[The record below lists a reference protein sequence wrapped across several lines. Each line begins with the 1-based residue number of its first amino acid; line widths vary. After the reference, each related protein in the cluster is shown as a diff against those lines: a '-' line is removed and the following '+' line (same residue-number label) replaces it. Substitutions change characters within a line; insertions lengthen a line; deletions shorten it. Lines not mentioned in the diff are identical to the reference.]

1 MSKEMVR
8 PQDFCAIKNKALFEE
23 LDLTLSPEQ
32 EAELMALYSDAFTSF
47 QTGKLVTGTI
57 ISIDSDGV
65 LVDIGYKSRGMIPK
79 FEFGEFEL
87 KEFKVGQQLEVIL
100 DSLEGPEGT
109 VLLSYEKA
117 KAMRSWNKIIE
128 LFQENKPVEGIVI
141 NKVKGGLS
149 VDVGVP
155 AFLPGSQI
163 DLQRIT
169 DFDQFVGQKI
179 VASILKINR
188 KRGNIIIS
196 RRKYLNDQR
205 SEVRKQILDTLKQGQ
220 IIQGVVKNITNYGV
234 FVDIGGV
241 DGLLHIT
248 DMTWGRI
255 AHPTELVKIGDVI
268 SVKVLSFDE
277 TNQKISLGL
286 KQLASNPWEQI
297 AQSLKV
303 GEKVKGRISSIT
315 DYGLFVEVAKDI
327 EGLVHISE
335 ISWTDRIADLKDRY
349 HVGDEIEALVVSLD
363 IENRRMSLSI
373 KRLEKNPWKV
383 VGEQFAV
390 GQKIK
395 GKITNITDFGIFV
408 ELLPGIDGLVHI
420 SDLSWTEHV
429 QHPSDRY
436 AVGQEVEASIL
447 AIDIDNKKVSLGVKQ
462 LIEDPWSMVEQQYTI
477 GTIVEGKVSKIA
489 NFGAFIRLPS
499 GIEGL
504 IHNTTLVQDEGKKA
518 EQFFKIGDSRQFR
531 VININKEEHKLGLST
546 SLEGRPAHNS
556 GSDNR
561 KEETAP
567 REEKAQ
573 RVHQRREKDQ
583 RQSSKHED
591 NHTVSGPQPSKIKTA
606 FQIALE
612 SAMAERKDNNNP
624 EGKKND

>member
-8 PQDFCAIKNKALFEE
+8 PQDFCAIKNKSLFEE

-79 FEFGEFEL
+79 FEFGELEL
-87 KEFKVGQQLEVIL
+87 KDFKVGQQLEVIL
-100 DSLEGPEGT
+100 DNLEGPDGT

-128 LFQENKPVEGIVI
+128 LFQENKPVEGLVI

-179 VASILKINR
+179 TASILKINR

-255 AHPTELVKIGDVI
+255 AHPTELVKIGDLI

-303 GEKVKGRISSIT
+303 GEKVTGRISSIT

-349 HVGDEIEALVVSLD
+349 HIGDEIEALVVSLD

-383 VGEQFAV
+383 VGEQFTI

-436 AVGQEVEASIL
+436 AIGQEVEASIL

-462 LIEDPWSMVEQQYTI
+462 LIEDPWSMVEQQYAI
-477 GTIVEGKVSKIA
+477 GTIIEGKVSKIA

-546 SLEGRPAHNS
+546 NLEGRS
-556 GSDNR
+556 TQSTLENR
-561 KEETAP
+561 KEDNAF
-567 REEKAQ
+567 REEKPARGQ
-573 RVHQRREKDQ
+573 QHQRREKDQ
-583 RQSSKHED
+583 RQTSKHD
-591 NHTVSGPQPSKIKTA
+591 DTTVVSAQQPSKVKTA

-612 SAMAERKDNNNP
+612 SAMAERKDNNNS
-624 EGKKND
+624 EGK

>member
-8 PQDFCAIKNKALFEE
+8 PQDFCAVKNKALFE
-23 LDLTLSPEQ
+23 DIDVVLSPEQ
-32 EAELMALYSDAFTSF
+32 EAELMALYSQAFAAF
-47 QTGKLVTGTI
+47 QTGKLVTGTVVTV
-57 ISIDSDGV
+57 DSDGV
-65 LVDIGYKSRGMIPK
+65 LVDIGYKSRGMIHK
-79 FEFGEFEL
+79 FEFSEFEL
-87 KEFKVGQQLEVIL
+87 KEIKAGQQIEVIL
-100 DSLEGPEGT
+100 DNLESPEGT
-109 VLLSYEKA
+109 VVLSYEKA
-117 KAMRSWNKIIE
+117 KAMRSWNKIME
-128 LFQENKPVEGIVI
+128 LFHENKPVEGVVL

-179 VASILKINR
+179 VASILKINK

-220 IIQGVVKNITNYGV
+220 VIQGMVKNITNYGV

-255 AHPTELVKIGDVI
+255 AHPTEMVKIGDMI

-277 TNQKISLGL
+277 ANQKISLGL
-286 KQLASNPWEQI
+286 KQLMPNPWEQLG
-297 AQSLKV
+297 QTLKV
-303 GEKVKGRISSIT
+303 NDHVKGRISSIT
-315 DYGLFVEVAKDI
+315 DYGLFVEVNKDI

-335 ISWTDRIADLKDRY
+335 ISWTDRIADLKDRF
-349 HVGDEIEALVVSLD
+349 HVGDEIEAIVVSLD

-383 VGEQFAV
+383 VGEQFTV
-390 GQKIK
+390 GQRIK
-395 GKITNITDFGIFV
+395 GKVSNITDFGIFV

-420 SDLSWTEHV
+420 SDVSWTEHV

-436 AVGQEVEASIL
+436 AVGQELEAVIL
-447 AIDIDNKKVSLGVKQ
+447 AIDVDNKKVSLGIKQ
-462 LIEDPWSMVEQQYTI
+462 LAEDPWTMVEQQYTV
-477 GTIVEGKVSKIA
+477 GTLVEGKISKIA
-489 NFGAFIRLPS
+489 NFGAFVRLPT

-504 IHNTTLVQDEGKKA
+504 LHNTTLTQDEGKKA
-518 EQFFKIGDSRQFR
+518 EQMFKVGDSRQFR
-531 VININKEEHKLGLST
+531 VININKEEHKIGLST
-546 SLEGRPAHNS
+546 NLEGRS
-556 GSDNR
+556 GQYHQENR
-561 KEETAP
+561 ET
-567 REEKAQ
+567 
-573 RVHQRREKDQ
+573 
-583 RQSSKHED
+583 
-591 NHTVSGPQPSKIKTA
+591 HTVSRDEKPSRQVASGRKDRDNRQRTDDENVATSHNQNSKIKTS
-606 FQIALE
+606 FQMALE
-612 SAMAERKDNNNP
+612 SAMAENKKDTNS
-624 EGKKND
+624 EGN

>member
-1 MSKEMVR
+1 
-8 PQDFCAIKNKALFEE
+8 
-23 LDLTLSPEQ
+23 
-32 EAELMALYSDAFTSF
+32 
-47 QTGKLVTGTI
+47 
-57 ISIDSDGV
+57 
-65 LVDIGYKSRGMIPK
+65 
-79 FEFGEFEL
+79 
-87 KEFKVGQQLEVIL
+87 
-100 DSLEGPEGT
+100 
-109 VLLSYEKA
+109 
-117 KAMRSWNKIIE
+117 
-128 LFQENKPVEGIVI
+128 
-141 NKVKGGLS
+141 
-149 VDVGVP
+149 
-155 AFLPGSQI
+155 
-163 DLQRIT
+163 
-169 DFDQFVGQKI
+169 
-179 VASILKINR
+179 
-188 KRGNIIIS
+188 
-196 RRKYLNDQR
+196 KYLNDQR

-286 KQLASNPWEQI
+286 KQLSANPWEQI

-303 GEKVKGRISSIT
+303 GDKLKGRISSIT

-327 EGLVHISE
+327 EGLIHISE

-349 HVGDEIEALVVSLD
+349 HVGDTIEALVVSLD

-383 VGEQFAV
+383 VGEQFTA
-390 GQKIK
+390 GQKVK

-420 SDLSWTEHV
+420 SDLSWTEHI

-436 AVGQEVEASIL
+436 SIGQEVEAVVL
-447 AIDIDNKKVSLGVKQ
+447 GVDIDNKKVSLGVKQ
-462 LIEDPWSMVEQQYTI
+462 LIEDPWSMVEKQYTA

-504 IHNTTLVQDEGKKA
+504 IHNTTLTQDEGKKA
-518 EQFFKIGDSRQFR
+518 EQFFKIGDTRQFR

-546 SLEGRPAHNS
+546 SLEGRLTQAATDH
-556 GSDNR
+556 R
-561 KEETAP
+561 KEDVV
-567 REEKAQ
+567 REEKAKAPRRDS
-573 RVHQRREKDQ
+573 RVNNKQD
-583 RQSSKHED
+583 D
-591 NHTVSGPQPSKIKTA
+591 VINTVSTQQQPSTKTKTS

-612 SAMAERKDNNNP
+612 SAMAERKDDNKNSQ
-624 EGKKND
+624 GK